1 MERKAT
7 IELGGGYR
15 LAVADERNWKL
26 QHWHEPDPSNP
37 KTTRSGARWYDTGNY
52 FQRLGPALAFVL
64 ERRMRDEG
72 GPDESLRDAMERVGV
87 IRDELMAAVA

>member
-1 MERKAT
+1 MERKA

-52 FQRLGPALAFVL
+52 FQKLGTALAHVF
-64 ERRMRDEG
+64 ERRMREEG
-72 GPDESLRDAMERVGV
+72 VPDETLADAMRRADA
-87 IRDELMAAVA
+87 IRGELMGVAK

>member
-1 MERKAT
+1 MERKA

-37 KTTRSGARWYDTGNY
+37 KTTRSGARWYDTGNF
-52 FQRLGPALAFVL
+52 FQQLGSALAFVF
-64 ERRMRDEG
+64 ERRVRDEG
-72 GPDESLRDAMERVGV
+72 VPDEALASAMERAEAIRGELTGV
-87 IRDELMAAVA
+87 AR